1 MDKPGAFD
9 KLMAMFPRLDI
20 ANIFFRLTPFV
31 LIMAITLTSC
41 TNSADGV
48 ILTPDEA
55 RSSAEEN
62 FSTPAEISTPD
73 APLAVVSSTPI
84 QIESTSTHTP
94 IPKVTSSQT
103 PSPTIPPIPT
113 VDSYDG
119 LRIKELAARSY
130 GGGELNIIDTLE
142 TNDDF
147 TRYLITYPSDG
158 LNIYGYMNVPN
169 EGLMFPVA
177 LVLHGYIAPSEYQV
191 VTYTARY
198 ASELARAGYLV
209 IHPNF
214 RNYPPSDNGPLPFRV
229 DYAIDVLNLI
239 AIIREQSLDSAGF
252 LRRANADDIS
262 LWGHSMGGGVALRVI
277 TVNNDEYLR
286 AAVLYGSMSADEEKN
301 YSRIDFWCQGTCAD
315 FELATPNETLLD
327 ISPLYHLDRINAA
340 VSIHHSEDDEVVPPE
355 WSDELCQNLL
365 VLNHDVECFT
375 YSGVPH
381 TFRGPVDTLFIQRVI
396 DFFNRN

>member
-1 MDKPGAFD
+1 MDKPDAFD
-9 KLMAMFPRLDI
+9 KLTAMFLRLAV

-31 LIMAITLTSC
+31 LIVAFAPASC
-41 TNSADGV
+41 TNSADGK
-48 ILTPDEA
+48 ILTPAEVS
-55 RSSAEEN
+55 SSAEEN
-62 FSTPAEISTPD
+62 ISTPAEISTLD
-73 APLAVVSSTPI
+73 APLVVVSSTPI

-94 IPKVTSSQT
+94 IPKVTPSQI

-113 VDSYDG
+113 VDSYAG

-142 TNDDF
+142 VNDDF

-169 EGLMFPVA
+169 EGFKFPVA
-177 LVLHGYIAPSEYQV
+177 LVLHGYIDPSEYQV

-198 ASELARAGYLV
+198 ASDLARAGYLV

-214 RNYPPSDNGPLPFRV
+214 RNYPPSDSAPLPFRV

-239 AIIREQSLDSAGF
+239 AIIRKQSSDSAGY
-252 LRRANADDIS
+252 LRRANVDDIS
-262 LWGHSMGGGVALRVI
+262 LWGHSMGGGITLRVI
-277 TVNNDEYLR
+277 TVNNEEYLR

-315 FELATPNETLLD
+315 FELATPKETLLD
-327 ISPLYHLDRINAA
+327 ISPLYHLERINAA
-340 VSIHHSEDDEVVPPE
+340 VSIHHSEDDDVVPPE
-355 WSDELCQNLL
+355 WSNELCKSLL
-365 VLNHDVECFT
+365 ALNHDVECFT

-381 TFRGPVDTLFIQRVI
+381 TFRGPADTLFTQRVI
-396 DFFNRN
+396 EFFNRN

>member
-1 MDKPGAFD
+1 
-9 KLMAMFPRLDI
+9 
-20 ANIFFRLTPFV
+20 V
-31 LIMAITLTSC
+31 AITLTSC
-41 TNSADGV
+41 TNSANGG

-62 FSTPAEISTPD
+62 FSTPAETSTSA
-73 APLAVVSSTPI
+73 APLVVVSSTPI
-84 QIESTSTHTP
+84 RLESTSTYTP
-94 IPKVTSSQT
+94 IPKVTPSQT
-103 PSPTIPPIPT
+103 ASPTIPPIPT
-113 VDSYDG
+113 ADSYVG

-130 GGGELNIIDTLE
+130 GGGQLNIIDTLDV
-142 TNDDF
+142 NDDF

-169 EGLMFPVA
+169 EGSKFPIA
-177 LVLHGYIAPSEYQV
+177 LVLHGYIAPSEYQI

-214 RNYPPSDNGPLPFRV
+214 RNYPPSDSGPLPFRV

-239 AIIREQSLDSAGF
+239 AIIREQSSDSAGY

-262 LWGHSMGGGVALRVI
+262 LWGHSMGGGIALRVV

-286 AAVLYGSMSADEEKN
+286 AAVLYGSMSGDEEKN
-301 YSRIDFWCQGTCAD
+301 YSRIDSWCQGNCAD

-327 ISPLYHLDRINAA
+327 ISPFYHLDRINAA

-355 WSDELCQNLL
+355 WSEELCQNLL
-365 VLNHDVECFT
+365 AINHNVECFT

-381 TFRGPVDTLFIQRVI
+381 TFRGPADTLFTKRVI
-396 DFFNRN
+396 DFFNMN

>member
-1 MDKPGAFD
+1 MDKPDAFD
-9 KLMAMFPRLDI
+9 KLTAMFPRLTV
-20 ANIFFRLTPFV
+20 ANILYRLTPFV
-31 LIMAITLTSC
+31 LILTFASTSC

-55 RSSAEEN
+55 RSSADEN
-62 FSTPAEISTPD
+62 FPTPTEISTLD
-73 APLAVVSSTPI
+73 APLVVVSSTPI
-84 QIESTSTHTP
+84 QIGSTSTHTP
-94 IPKVTSSQT
+94 IPEVTPSET
-103 PSPTIPPIPT
+103 PSPTIPPNPT
-113 VDSYDG
+113 VDSYAG

-142 TNDDF
+142 VNDDF

-169 EGLMFPVA
+169 EGFKFPVA
-177 LVLHGYIAPSEYQV
+177 LVLHGYIDPSEYQI

-198 ASELARAGYLV
+198 ANNLARAGYLV

-214 RNYPPSDNGPLPFRV
+214 RNHPPSDSGPLPFRV

-239 AIIREQSLDSAGF
+239 AVIREQSSDSTGY

-262 LWGHSMGGGVALRVI
+262 LWGHSMGGGIALRVI
-277 TVNNDEYLR
+277 TVNSDEYIR
-286 AAVLYGSMSADEEKN
+286 AAVLYGSMSGDEEKN
-301 YSRIDFWCQGTCAD
+301 YSRIDSWCQGTCAD
-315 FELATPNETLLD
+315 FELATPDETLLD

-355 WSDELCQNLL
+355 WSEELCQNLL
-365 VLNHDVECFT
+365 ALNHDVECFT

-381 TFRGPVDTLFIQRVI
+381 TFRGPADALFTQRII